1 LTFEHDHSKL
11 FGMAELEDW
20 RILVGLFPSSWE
32 QLGRSSGAVRRLRGF
47 PSLESVLRTL
57 LLHVGCGWS
66 LRETAVQA
74 KLAGLA
80 EISDVTLLNRLRDA
94 EAWLRQLCEL
104 LLREQGVDLESKI
117 AGRRVRLL
125 DATVVSEPGP
135 TGSQWRIHYSLR
147 LPTLECDHFILTS
160 TRGTGAAE
168 RFANFHFHPQELVL
182 ADAGYSN
189 PPGIQAI
196 REPGA
201 EVCVRLNPHALPLY
215 NQAGEGF
222 DLPAALAALE
232 RVGEAVEWP
241 VWVQSGQHRMGGRL
255 CAIRKSQAAIQRAEL
270 RLRDK
275 VQRGKS
281 VGPLTRLCAQYVL
294 VFTTLAAQEA
304 SAARV
309 LQLYRLR
316 WQVELSFKRLKSIA
330 QLGHLPKYDDRSS
343 RAWLYGKLFLALLTE
358 KMTRMARTV
367 SPWGY
372 SLPPAQDTQQ
382 VA

>member
-1 LTFEHDHSKL
+1 
-11 FGMAELEDW
+11 MAELEDW
-20 RILVGLFPSSWE
+20 RVLVGFFPSPWQ

-47 PSLESVLRTL
+47 PSLEALLRTL

-74 KLAGLA
+74 KLAGIA
-80 EISDVTLLNRLRDA
+80 EVSDVTLLNRLRDA
-94 EAWLRQLCEL
+94 EDWLRQLCEL
-104 LLREQGVDLESKI
+104 LLREQGVNLESKI
-117 AGRRVRLL
+117 AGRSVRLL

-147 LPTLECDHFILTS
+147 LPTLECDHFVLTS
-160 TRGTGAAE
+160 TRGAGAAE
-168 RFANFHFHPQELVL
+168 RFANFNFHAQELVL

-196 REPGA
+196 REQGA
-201 EVCVRLNPHALPLY
+201 DVCVRLNPHALPLY
-215 NQAGEGF
+215 NQAGERL
-222 DLPAALAALE
+222 DLPIALATLD
-232 RVGEAVEWP
+232 RVGEAAEWP
-241 VWVQSGQHRMGGRL
+241 VWVQAGPHRLGGRL
-255 CAIRKSQAAIQRAEL
+255 CAIRKSQEAIQRAEF

-275 VQRGKS
+275 LQRGKP

-304 SAARV
+304 SAERV
-309 LQLYRLR
+309 LELYRLR

-358 KMTRMARTV
+358 KMTRMARTL

-372 SLPPAQDTQQ
+372 LLPPAEDTQQ